1 MNLKDEI
8 LAGESHSL
16 EFKLVPNEDRIK
28 YLKTVVAFANGRGG
42 RILFGVAN
50 DRTVHGISND
60 RVFAEMD
67 GVVNSII
74 DGCSP
79 RISVDAGI
87 ENIDGK
93 SVIVVDVMGGSNC
106 PYFVKS
112 EGREDGVYVR
122 VGATTQQSDD
132 ATRRE
137 LYYLSA
143 GRSFDGEPCPRAKID
158 DRRIAAL
165 CSKMYRIA
173 RKNCDT
179 EAERRMVKRVTPE
192 QLEAWGVISKNKGK
206 WIASNAYALLTG
218 DPAFQIRLKCGL
230 FKGDDKAVFLDRREF
245 TGSVPELIDEGLKYI
260 LAKINMGCYFKGVYR
275 HDRYELPPDEM
286 RELVINAFAH
296 RSYIDHD
303 APVFIAV
310 YDARVEITSPGGLPR
325 GQTVERAIAGFS
337 KIRNE
342 VLAKALNYMRI
353 IEEWGSGLR
362 RVNGILRDYGVEPV
376 GFEDVGIAVRM
387 NVLRNT
393 VTSGETAKAN
403 TVTAKL
409 GGVTVNDTV
418 NVTVNDDRNRLL
430 SLIKAHPG
438 KRAEHYAQQMGKTR
452 RTIMRYLSQMSATV
466 EFRGAPKTGGYYCKQ
481 PAS

>member
-8 LAGESHSL
+8 LAGESYSL

-50 DRTVHGISND
+50 DRTVHGIPND

-74 DGCSP
+74 DCCSP
-79 RISVDAGI
+79 RISIDAGI

-143 GRSFDGEPCPRAKID
+143 GRSFDGEPCPSAKID
-158 DRRIAAL
+158 DKRIAAL

-192 QLEAWGVISKNKGK
+192 QLEAWGVISRVKGK

-230 FKGDDKAVFLDRREF
+230 FKGDSKAVFLDRREF

-296 RSYIDHD
+296 RSYIEHD

-310 YDARVEITSPGGLPR
+310 YDTRVEITSPGGLPR

-362 RVNGILRDYGVEPV
+362 RVNGILRDYGTGTVEL
-376 GFEDVGIAVRM
+376 EDAGLAVRM
-387 NVLRNT
+387 NVRRNT
-393 VTSGETAKAN
+393 VTSDGTAREKA
-403 TVTAKL
+403 VTAKSS
-409 GGVTVNDTV
+409 GVTVIGTV

-438 KRAEHYAQQMGKTR
+438 MRAEHYAQQLGKTR

>member
-8 LAGESHSL
+8 LAGESYSL

-50 DRTVHGISND
+50 DRTVHGIPND

-67 GVVNSII
+67 GVVNSIV
-74 DGCSP
+74 DGCSS

-143 GRSFDGEPCPRAKID
+143 GRSFDGEPCPRAKIN

-192 QLEAWGVISKNKGK
+192 QLEAWGVISRVKGK

-230 FKGDDKAVFLDRREF
+230 FKGDSKAVFLDRREF

-296 RSYIDHD
+296 RSYIEHD

-310 YDARVEITSPGGLPR
+310 YDTRVEITSPGGLPR

-337 KIRNE
+337 KIR
-342 VLAKALNYMRI
+342 
-353 IEEWGSGLR
+353 
-362 RVNGILRDYGVEPV
+362 
-376 GFEDVGIAVRM
+376 
-387 NVLRNT
+387 
-393 VTSGETAKAN
+393 
-403 TVTAKL
+403 
-409 GGVTVNDTV
+409 
-418 NVTVNDDRNRLL
+418 
-430 SLIKAHPG
+430 
-438 KRAEHYAQQMGKTR
+438 
-452 RTIMRYLSQMSATV
+452 
-466 EFRGAPKTGGYYCKQ
+466 
-481 PAS
+481 

>member
-50 DRTVHGISND
+50 DRTVHGIPND

-67 GVVNSII
+67 GVVNSIV

-192 QLEAWGVISKNKGK
+192 QLEAWGVISRVKGK

-230 FKGDDKAVFLDRREF
+230 FKGDSKAVFLDRREF

-296 RSYIDHD
+296 RSYIEHD

-310 YDARVEITSPGGLPR
+310 YDTRVEITSPGGLPR

-362 RVNGILRDYGVEPV
+362 RVNGILRDYGTGTVEL
-376 GFEDVGIAVRM
+376 EDAGLAVRM
-387 NVLRNT
+387 NVRRNT
-393 VTSGETAKAN
+393 VTSNGTTREKA
-403 TVTAKL
+403 VTAKSS
-409 GGVTVNDTV
+409 GVTVIDTV
-418 NVTVNDDRNRLL
+418 NVAVNDDRNRLL

-438 KRAEHYAQQMGKTR
+438 MRAEHYAQQLGKTR
-452 RTIMRYLSQMSATV
+452 RTIMRYLSQMSAKV
-466 EFRGAPKTGGYYCKQ
+466 EFRGAPKTGGYYCK
-481 PAS
+481 